1 MKKDK
6 YLRVRGGTARMLD
19 IHCAKCGAWIL
30 KYQKDGVGQ
39 LLRCYL
45 NRFASRWP
53 TTRPCSRVAYAWSGC
68 GGCITDELVLPGAD
82 ASRIHV
88 DEVRGGVVPDAPSPR
103 GERRLSQRGKW

>member
-1 MKKDK
+1 MEKRMKKDK

-45 NRFASRWP
+45 NRIFAPPELAALQHNP
-53 TTRPCSRVAYAWSGC
+53 TIREPKDMMNLVCPNCSTVIGTPMRHEDGRLAFRLMKGTYTKKIVK
-68 GGCITDELVLPGAD
+68 
-82 ASRIHV
+82 
-88 DEVRGGVVPDAPSPR
+88 
-103 GERRLSQRGKW
+103 GE